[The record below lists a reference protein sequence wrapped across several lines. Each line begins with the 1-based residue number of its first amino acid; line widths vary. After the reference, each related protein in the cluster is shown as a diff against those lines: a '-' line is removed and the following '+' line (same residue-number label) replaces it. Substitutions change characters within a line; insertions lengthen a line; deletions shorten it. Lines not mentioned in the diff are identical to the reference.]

1 MSADDF
7 EAPLNSFKAI
17 DFFLL
22 TSSEIISR
30 SLLAMDK
37 VSLGYVLLCTRLGMS
52 F

>member
-7 EAPLNSFKAI
+7 EALLNSFKAM

-37 VSLGYVLLCTRLGMS
+37 VSLGYVLLCTRMGMS